1 MSIKDGTLNLSFG
14 LISEPL
20 SKQIKK
26 EGYKL
31 PKNIKYLDKC
41 VEASKTL
48 KFLLPDSLNEKI
60 VQKLNKEIVK
70 SVKEV
75 N

>member
-1 MSIKDGTLNLSFG
+1 MSLKEGTLNLSFG

-26 EGYKL
+26 EGYNL

-41 VEASKTL
+41 ADACKTL
-48 KFLLPDSLNEKI
+48 KFLLPDSLNDKI

-70 SVKEV
+70 AVKEV